1 MPSDLPPSD
10 PVKTC
15 EERARLLRDYA
26 DSASAYANRVRE
38 MAALVMSGQEHL
50 VSQVRAGLR
59 VAWDE
64 TEKNRLALYR
74 HESDHQC
81 DRGADVSS
89 ICR

>member
-15 EERARLLRDYA
+15 EERARLLRGYA
-26 DSASAYANRVRE
+26 DSATAYANGVRE
-38 MAALVMSGQEHL
+38 MAALVMSGKEHL
-50 VSQVRAGLR
+50 VSRVRASLR

-74 HESDHQC
+74 HEADHRC
-81 DRGADVSS
+81 DRGAGVSS
-89 ICR
+89 ISR